1 MAEYFKVEIQDGAE
15 NIPDHGIVIVPHSW
29 FIDERSAPQESLWFF
44 GYRIAI
50 INVGPQSAK
59 LLTRHWYITDAMD
72 RTNEV
77 EGEGVVG
84 HQPQIEPMHG
94 FRYTSF
100 CPLGT
105 ECGTMR
111 GSYIFERDGGE
122 RFEVDVPGFIL
133 ASDTSVH

>member
-15 NIPDHGIVIVPHSW
+15 HIPDHGIVIVPGSW
-29 FIDERSAPQESLWFF
+29 YIDERSAPLESLWFF

-50 INVGPQSAK
+50 INVGSQRAR
-59 LLTRHWYITDAMD
+59 LIGRHWYITDALD

-84 HQPQIEPMHG
+84 HQPDLEPMHG

-105 ECGTMR
+105 DCGTMR
-111 GSYIFERDGGE
+111 GAFTFERPDGT

-133 ASDTSVH
+133 ASDMAVQ